1 MLMGELA
8 LPTNFLPAIMK
19 RSHIH
24 LGKKKRLLTRRHKM
38 VHPIYFVNLQVSQ
51 VPIFSVFWAPP
62 PSHRTLTHTAAFH
75 AGSATFMVDIRPR
88 SVPKAMAGHRAV
100 HRSRFECCPEQC
112 RPRVPLDLYPLFR
125 VGVCP
130 ADTVT
135 NSYIW
140 TPLFLSMRSILIF
153 IILICQWLILLIN
166 MLFRR
171 SLYRLIK
178 P

>member
-1 MLMGELA
+1 MGPVGRAQSQLLGSFLVDVDGRVSPPHK
-8 LPTNFLPAIMK
+8 LPTSYNEK
-19 RSHIH
+19 KSHSFR
-24 LGKKKRLLTRRHKM
+24 KKKKTFINKKAQNGTS
-38 VHPIYFVNLQVSQ
+38 NLFCKFTS
-51 VPIFSVFWAPP
+51 VPSPHIFGILSPP

-135 NSYIW
+135 NSYI
-140 TPLFLSMRSILIF
+140 
-153 IILICQWLILLIN
+153 
-166 MLFRR
+166 
-171 SLYRLIK
+171 
-178 P
+178 